1 MTLSFQKK
9 LIKLLH
15 ADSFFINYFTIIHA
29 FDKTSGRINRPFPSP
44 RFKIP
49 LISKRIAKK
58 TGEGQ
63 QFSRLVFSVPNE
75 VGPLVRL
82 RLVFVTFVNT
92 YHVFVGNTLR
102 QSGQSCEPAACSC
115 ARPSQRKWVSYVNVT
130 GQNPRCCVLHGCT
143 GSAKT
148 GSGGV
153 YRLRAGFVHRSRT
166 TAFLSR
172 RRRRRRTSKISSI
185 LFFHPFLAKVDE
197 SLPIFK

>member
-63 QFSRLVFSVPNE
+63 QFSRLVFSVSNE

-92 YHVFVGNTLR
+92 YHVFVGEYASSIRPILWAGCLFLRAAKPEKVSFVRECHRSKSTLL
-102 QSGQSCEPAACSC
+102 C
-115 ARPSQRKWVSYVNVT
+115 VT
-130 GQNPRCCVLHGCT
+130 R
-143 GSAKT
+143 
-148 GSGGV
+148 V
-153 YRLRAGFVHRSRT
+153 YRICKDRQ
-166 TAFLSR
+166 R
-172 RRRRRRTSKISSI
+172 RRVSVARRFCPPIPNHCLPFEEEKEEEDEQNFFNSIFPSIPGESWRESSN
-185 LFFHPFLAKVDE
+185 F
-197 SLPIFK
+197 